1 MTHIFLYDSLN
12 GKLFRCMFAG
22 VDNFG
27 HAQWVNIT
35 PGEEPKTLDEYVKDE
50 NIEGTRFFVLSLE
63 GETAESIDVAKALG
77 RMVEGSIYIQPAEL
91 NYAVTHMQEL
101 GVKWNKKPLELIVR
115 VFENSVNSNR
125 AGKYSFWIENKRNC
139 CDVIADVDGF
149 GSLDDL
155 FRTVSSYLMVLK
167 TSAAIPIQCNDLKIS
182 TKLMDS
188 VEKNCLSMFNCITN
202 H

>member
-1 MTHIFLYDSLN
+1 
-12 GKLFRCMFAG
+12 MFAG

-35 PGEEPKTLDEYVKDE
+35 PGEEPKTLEEYVKDE

>member
-1 MTHIFLYDSLN
+1 MQNIILYNSLN
-12 GKLFRCMFAG
+12 GKVFRCMFAG

-35 PGEEPKTLDEYVKDE
+35 PGEEPKTLEEYVKDE

-77 RMVEGSIYIQPAEL
+77 RMVEGSINIQPAEL

>member
-1 MTHIFLYDSLN
+1 MHNILLYNSLN

-35 PGEEPKTLDEYVKDE
+35 PGEEPKTLEEYVKDE
-50 NIEGTRFFVLSLE
+50 NIDDTRFFVLSLE

-77 RMVEGSIYIQPAEL
+77 RMVEGSIDIQPAEL

-149 GSLDDL
+149 GSVDDL

>member
-12 GKLFRCMFAG
+12 GKVFRCMFAG

-35 PGEEPKTLDEYVKDE
+35 PGEEPKTLEEYVKDE
-50 NIEGTRFFVLSLE
+50 NIDDTRFYVLSLE
-63 GETAESIDVAKALG
+63 GETAASIDVAKALG

-91 NYAVTHMQEL
+91 NYAVMHMQEL
-101 GVKWNKKPLELIVR
+101 GVKWDKKPLELIVR

-139 CDVIADVDGF
+139 CEVIADVDGF
-149 GSLDDL
+149 GSLEDL
-155 FRTVSSYLMVLK
+155 FAAVNSYLVVLK
-167 TSAAIPIQCNDLKIS
+167 TSAGIPIQCNDLKIS
-182 TKLMDS
+182 TKLMNS
-188 VEKNCLSMFNCITN
+188 VDKNSISMFNRIFN
-202 H
+202 Y

>member
-1 MTHIFLYDSLN
+1 MQNIILYNSLN
-12 GKLFRCMFAG
+12 GKQFRCMFAG

-35 PGEEPKTLDEYVKDE
+35 PGEEPKTLEEYVKDE
-50 NIEGTRFFVLSLE
+50 NIDDTRFYVLSLE

-77 RMVEGSIYIQPAEL
+77 RMVEGSIDIQPAEL

-188 VEKNCLSMFNCITN
+188 VEKNSLSMFNCITN

>member
-1 MTHIFLYDSLN
+1 MKNIYLYNSLN

-35 PGEEPKTLDEYVKDE
+35 PGEEPKTLEEYVKDE
-50 NIEGTRFFVLSLE
+50 NIEDTRFFVLSLE

-77 RMVEGSIYIQPAEL
+77 RMVEGSINIQPAEL

-139 CDVIADVDGF
+139 CEVIADVDGF

-188 VEKNCLSMFNCITN
+188 VEKNCLSMFNHIFN

>member
-1 MTHIFLYDSLN
+1 MNNIILYNSLN
-12 GKLFRCMFAG
+12 GKVFRCMFAG

-35 PGEEPKTLDEYVKDE
+35 PGEEPKTLEEYVKDE
-50 NIEGTRFFVLSLE
+50 NIEDTRFFVLSLE

-77 RMVEGSIYIQPAEL
+77 RMVEGSINIQPAEL

-139 CDVIADVDGF
+139 CDVIADIDGF

-188 VEKNCLSMFNCITN
+188 VEKNSISMFNHIFN